1 MGKQSIGPEE
11 IQAPHTRWRNRT
23 FNAEHV
29 KELKESFQTHQ
40 KMNCHGLKLVLIS
53 DELWQKFA
61 AMDDDERDAA
71 RMKGSAFFKQ
81 LRAQRQFAP
90 FTGDHTR
97 RAATELKQTYPANPK
112 WAEFKKA
119 KVYLAPNDPATDNML
134 RLLGNAN
141 NTLAALHLKLAF
153 SDKVQQLHE
162 YYVAND
168 LLIGESGRGKRA
180 ASDGL
185 QTLFLKETAES
196 WGIPPASMGQISGLA
211 KCSGRAWDNL
221 CLILT
226 GQYKLPG
233 SKTVGG
239 PPPNAIS
246 HFNSMGDMPSDA
258 KATMFAEIVAGNL
271 ALKKLPERCIRWKA
285 MNQLQL
291 YILATVAAARPS
303 KNIRTWPE
311 VIQLVPSLC
320 TDKFLN
326 SWVTSI
332 KVKHDKICDPP
343 PALKEAIMAQC
354 REVRQQV
361 IGGVVGCRR
370 EHDRTYLNLNMSGAE
385 S

>member
-1 MGKQSIGPEE
+1 MP
-11 IQAPHTRWRNRT
+11 
-23 FNAEHV
+23 
-29 KELKESFQTHQ
+29 QTTTPLTT
-40 KMNCHGLKLVLIS
+40 CCAS
-53 DELWQKFA
+53 
-61 AMDDDERDAA
+61 
-71 RMKGSAFFKQ
+71 
-81 LRAQRQFAP
+81 
-90 FTGDHTR
+90 
-97 RAATELKQTYPANPK
+97 
-112 WAEFKKA
+112 
-119 KVYLAPNDPATDNML
+119 
-134 RLLGNAN
+134 LGNEN

-153 SDKVQQLHE
+153 ADKVQQLHE

-168 LLIGESGRGKRA
+168 LLVGESGRGKRA

-185 QTLFLKETAES
+185 QTLFLKETAEY
-196 WGIPPASMGQISGLA
+196 WGIPHASMGQISGLA

-221 CLILT
+221 SLILT

-291 YILATVAAARPS
+291 YIFAAVAVARLS
-303 KNIRTWPE
+303 KNIRTWAE

-320 TDKFLN
+320 SDKFLN

-354 REVRQQV
+354 REVRQQLV
-361 IGGVVGCRR
+361 IGGGRCRR
-370 EHDRTYLNLNMSGAE
+370 ERDRTYLNLNMSGE